1 MAYINN
7 NSANYTNIGDIK
19 DYWLKNIAPNYFDF
33 DDVNTY
39 TTGIFGYINEV
50 MGNTTEDAFNAINLA
65 RREFYP
71 ITAQYL
77 SSLYKMATLQS
88 IEIPLTVP
96 AQCKCALIIP
106 QDQIIEYSTYSN
118 GVYNCTID
126 SCLKIFADNLQFM
139 LDYPINIISKK
150 TDKWVHTTHY
160 DINVQNSLSTNT
172 RERYLSNQI
181 IHEQGTNYVAIFVDT
196 IRQVEMQQVS
206 QVLVK
211 DNILETSVMDIDF
224 DGKLANFE
232 VFYVEN
238 GNDKEVQLKK
248 VMINAATPT
257 TPFVYYEM
265 INENKI
271 RLTFKYNSV
280 FVPKYNSEIICRIYT
295 SSGSEGNFKKF
306 DGDLICTSDSEKYS
320 YNSNM
325 TIVGKVNGESYGGKD
340 VLSIESLRD
349 QIVRAYSTNSTIT
362 TSSDLQLKF
371 DEVSDSIDGVQVLF
385 KKKRDDV
392 FTRLFG
398 AYALIKDKAS
408 NVLPTNTLNVT
419 AHRSDLIDI
428 TDPDKANTN
437 RIMIKPGTIY
447 KYAADDDFNTNI
459 ATNAD
464 GSVMTIL
471 DIDKDSDEFIFTNP
485 FLIGIN
491 INPNIVGYYMNTVDT
506 TYAIDYTY
514 VNDNSPVQFISSGIS
529 ISRNAILGED
539 FYKISLKLT
548 PSISDMEYINN
559 VQLADTEAE
568 DYTIRATNNGHVE
581 SILYYTDE
589 DSGKSYIRATIIY
602 DTDDPEAQVQYI
614 QASSTLALND
624 EESIPG
630 YKMQYNVGES
640 FIKNDILAI
649 KMPKDLNNLKVVADI
664 DYNLYAN
671 DYYIPFTI
679 EDFDEANN
687 IYTLAAYLGTTDEID
702 LNSRITLSHG
712 IYDKTNI
719 ENDFIPISMKD
730 FVIEACVLYNND
742 GQNQIH
748 KYSDFAGLNQ
758 YTYTNSY
765 TINNENLAY
774 FVEDLQFIRSTIDYY
789 PLDESTT
796 SVSQD
801 DWKIFI
807 TEVPMIQA
815 TWAIESDHFTEF
827 IEQYKSLDSIMQ
839 DVYYSLENNFSIDTK
854 FYNTYG
860 KARFYTVGNTVDTME
875 KLDNVKIS
883 MNFGIS
889 LNVQANSETFIPKF
903 RTYIKEYIEDSE
915 SIGTVAQ
922 DIFILNMIADAKNY
936 FSEISYIEYYGFNI
950 YDHMAQKI
958 IGPSLDDYVDDYIPE
973 FVNFKTAYTSDGVE
987 YPDIQVIILT

>member
-1 MAYINN
+1 MAYTSN
-7 NSANYTNIGDIK
+7 NSANYSSIGNIK

-39 TTGIFGYINEV
+39 NTGIFGYINEV

-71 ITAQYL
+71 ITAQYI

-88 IEIPLTVP
+88 IDIPLTVP
-96 AQCKCALIIP
+96 AQCKCALVIP

-118 GVYNCTID
+118 GVYTCTID

-150 TDKWVHTTHY
+150 SDKWVHTTHY
-160 DINVQNSLSTNT
+160 DINIENSLSSNT

-181 IHEQGTNYVAIFVDT
+181 IHENGTNYVAIFIDA

-206 QVLVK
+206 QILVR
-211 DNILETSVMDIDF
+211 DNILSTSVMDVEF

-232 VFYVEN
+232 VFYIEN

-248 VMINAATPT
+248 VMINAGTPNV
-257 TPFVYYEM
+257 PFVNYEM

-306 DGDLICTSDSEKYS
+306 DGDLICSSDSEKYA

-325 TIVGKVNGESYGGKD
+325 TIVGKINGSSYGGQD
-340 VLSIESLRD
+340 VLSIEDLRNK
-349 QIVRAYSTNSTIT
+349 IIRAYSTNSTIT
-362 TSSDLQLKF
+362 TSTDLQLRF

-385 KKKRDDV
+385 KKKRDDI
-392 FTRLFG
+392 FNRLFG
-398 AYALIKDKAS
+398 AYALVKDTAG
-408 NVLPTNTLNVT
+408 NILPTNTLNVT
-419 AHRSDLIDI
+419 CTRSDLIDI
-428 TDPDKANTN
+428 DDPETANTN

-447 KYAADDDFNTNI
+447 KYKENDDSNTVI
-459 ATNAD
+459 AMSDSNEIL
-464 GSVMTIL
+464 SVL
-471 DIDKDSDEFIFTNP
+471 DISENDTEFMFTNP

-491 INPNIVGYYMNTVDT
+491 VNPNIVGYYMNTVNN

-514 VNDNSPVQFISSGIS
+514 VNDNSPVQFISSGIT
-529 ISRNAILGED
+529 IERNAMLGTD
-539 FYKISLKLT
+539 YYKVSLKLT
-548 PSISDMEYINN
+548 PSINDMEYSQN
-559 VQLADTEAE
+559 VTLPDETAE
-568 DYTIRATNNGHVE
+568 DYIIRAKYNGTVE
-581 SILYYTDE
+581 SIKYYTE
-589 DSGKSYIRATIIY
+589 DTKKSYIRATLKY
-602 DTDDPEAQVQYI
+602 DTDNSDNQYEYI
-614 QASSTLALND
+614 QVSSTLAIND
-624 EESIPG
+624 ASIPG
-630 YKMQYNVGES
+630 YKLKYSVGDT
-640 FIKNDILAI
+640 FIANDILAT
-649 KMPKDLNNLKVVADI
+649 KMPTDLNNLKVVADI
-664 DYNLYAN
+664 GYNLYTN
-671 DYYIPFTI
+671 DYYVPFTI
-679 EDFDEANN
+679 EEFNADDN
-687 IYTLAAYLGTTDEID
+687 IYTLCAYLGTTDEID
-702 LNSRITLSHG
+702 LSSRIILNHG
-712 IYDKTNI
+712 VFDK
-719 ENDFIPISMKD
+719 ENNENTFIPLPMKD

-742 GQNQIH
+742 GQNSVH
-748 KYSDFAGLNQ
+748 KFSQFAGLNQ

-789 PLDESTT
+789 PGDT
-796 SVSQD
+796 D
-801 DWKIFI
+801 NNWKIVI

-815 TWAIESDHFTEF
+815 TWAINGDHFASF
-827 IEQYKSLDSIMQ
+827 IDQYKSLDSVMQ
-839 DVYYSLENNFSIDTK
+839 DVYYNLENNFSIDTK

-860 KARFYTVGNTVDTME
+860 KARFYSVGNSIDSMQ

-883 MNFGIS
+883 MKFGIKM
-889 LNVQANSETFIPKF
+889 NVQANQETFIPNF
-903 RTYIKEYIEDSE
+903 RTYVKEYIENSD
-915 SIGTVAQ
+915 SIGTTAQ
-922 DIFILNMIADAKNY
+922 DIFIFNLISDAKAN

-958 IGPSLDDYVDDYIPE
+958 IGPTMDDYVDDYIPE
-973 FVNFKTAYTSDGVE
+973 FINIKTTYSIDGVE
-987 YPDIQVIILT
+987 YPDIQVLILN

>member
-1 MAYINN
+1 MAYTSN
-7 NSANYTNIGDIK
+7 NSANYSSIGNIK

-39 TTGIFGYINEV
+39 NTGIFGYINEV

-71 ITAQYL
+71 ITAQYI

-88 IEIPLTVP
+88 IDIPLTVP
-96 AQCKCALIIP
+96 AQCKCALVIP

-118 GVYNCTID
+118 GVYTCTID

-150 TDKWVHTTHY
+150 SDKWVHTTHY
-160 DINVQNSLSTNT
+160 DINIENSLSSNT

-181 IHEQGTNYVAIFVDT
+181 IHENGTNYVAIFIDA

-206 QVLVK
+206 QILVR
-211 DNILETSVMDIDF
+211 DNILSTSVMDVEF

-232 VFYVEN
+232 VFYIEN

-248 VMINAATPT
+248 VMINAGTPNV
-257 TPFVYYEM
+257 PFVNYEM

-306 DGDLICTSDSEKYS
+306 DGDLICSSDSEKYA

-325 TIVGKVNGESYGGKD
+325 TIVGKINGSSYGGQD
-340 VLSIESLRD
+340 VLSIEDLRNK
-349 QIVRAYSTNSTIT
+349 IIRAYSTNSTIT
-362 TSSDLQLKF
+362 TSTDLQLRF

-385 KKKRDDV
+385 KKKRDDI
-392 FTRLFG
+392 FNRLFG
-398 AYALIKDKAS
+398 AYALVKDTAG
-408 NVLPTNTLNVT
+408 NILPTNTLNVT
-419 AHRSDLIDI
+419 CTRSDLIDI
-428 TDPDKANTN
+428 DDPETANTN

-447 KYAADDDFNTNI
+447 KYKENDDSNTVI
-459 ATNAD
+459 AMSDSNEIL
-464 GSVMTIL
+464 SVL
-471 DIDKDSDEFIFTNP
+471 DISENDTEFMFTNP

-491 INPNIVGYYMNTVDT
+491 VNPNIVGYYMNTVNN

-514 VNDNSPVQFISSGIS
+514 VNDNSPVQFISSGIT
-529 ISRNAILGED
+529 IERNAMLGTD
-539 FYKISLKLT
+539 YYKVSLKLT
-548 PSISDMEYINN
+548 PSINDMEYSQN
-559 VQLADTEAE
+559 VTLPDETAE
-568 DYTIRATNNGHVE
+568 DYIIRAKYNGTVE
-581 SILYYTDE
+581 SIKYYTE
-589 DSGKSYIRATIIY
+589 DTKKSYIRATLKY
-602 DTDDPEAQVQYI
+602 DTDNSDNQYEYI
-614 QASSTLALND
+614 QVSSTLAIND
-624 EESIPG
+624 ASIPG
-630 YKMQYNVGES
+630 YKLKYSVGDT
-640 FIKNDILAI
+640 FIANDILAT
-649 KMPKDLNNLKVVADI
+649 KMPTDLNNLKVVADI
-664 DYNLYAN
+664 GYNLYMN
-671 DYYIPFTI
+671 DYYVPFTI
-679 EDFDEANN
+679 EEFNADDN
-687 IYTLAAYLGTTDEID
+687 IYTLCAYLGTTDEID
-702 LNSRITLSHG
+702 LSSRIILNHG
-712 IYDKTNI
+712 VFDK
-719 ENDFIPISMKD
+719 ENNENTFIPLPMKD

-742 GQNQIH
+742 GQNSVH
-748 KYSDFAGLNQ
+748 KFSQFAGLNQ

-789 PLDESTT
+789 PGDT
-796 SVSQD
+796 D
-801 DWKIFI
+801 NNWKIVI

-815 TWAIESDHFTEF
+815 TWAINGDHFASF
-827 IEQYKSLDSIMQ
+827 IDQYKSLDSVMQ
-839 DVYYSLENNFSIDTK
+839 DVYYNLENNFSIDTK

-860 KARFYTVGNTVDTME
+860 KARFYSVGNSIDSMQ

-883 MNFGIS
+883 MKFGIKM
-889 LNVQANSETFIPKF
+889 NVQANQETFIPNF
-903 RTYIKEYIEDSE
+903 RTYVKEYIENSD
-915 SIGTVAQ
+915 SIGTTAQ
-922 DIFILNMIADAKNY
+922 DIFIFNLISDAKAN

-958 IGPSLDDYVDDYIPE
+958 IGPTMDDYVDDYIPE
-973 FVNFKTAYTSDGVE
+973 FINIKTTYSIDGVE
-987 YPDIQVIILT
+987 YPDIQVLILN

>member
-1 MAYINN
+1 MAYTSN
-7 NSANYTNIGDIK
+7 NSANYSSIGNIK

-39 TTGIFGYINEV
+39 NTGIFGYINEV

-71 ITAQYL
+71 ITAQYI

-88 IEIPLTVP
+88 IDIPLTVP
-96 AQCKCALIIP
+96 AQCKCALVIP

-118 GVYNCTID
+118 GVYTCTID

-150 TDKWVHTTHY
+150 SDKWVHTTHY
-160 DINVQNSLSTNT
+160 DINIENSLSSNT

-181 IHEQGTNYVAIFVDT
+181 IHENGTNYVAIFIDA

-206 QVLVK
+206 QILVR
-211 DNILETSVMDIDF
+211 DNILSTSVMDVEF

-232 VFYVEN
+232 VFYIEN

-248 VMINAATPT
+248 VMINAGTPNV
-257 TPFVYYEM
+257 PFVNYEM

-306 DGDLICTSDSEKYS
+306 DGDLICSSDSEKYA

-325 TIVGKVNGESYGGKD
+325 TIVGKINGSSYGGQD
-340 VLSIESLRD
+340 VLSIEDLRNK
-349 QIVRAYSTNSTIT
+349 IIRAYSTNSTIT
-362 TSSDLQLKF
+362 TSTDLQLRF

-385 KKKRDDV
+385 KKKRDDI
-392 FTRLFG
+392 FNRLFG
-398 AYALIKDKAS
+398 AYALVKDTAG
-408 NVLPTNTLNVT
+408 NILPTNTLNVT
-419 AHRSDLIDI
+419 CTRSDLIDI
-428 TDPDKANTN
+428 DDPETANTN

-447 KYAADDDFNTNI
+447 KYKENDDSNTVI
-459 ATNAD
+459 AMSDSNEIL
-464 GSVMTIL
+464 SVL
-471 DIDKDSDEFIFTNP
+471 DISENDTEFMFTNP

-491 INPNIVGYYMNTVDT
+491 VNPNIVGYYMNTVNN

-514 VNDNSPVQFISSGIS
+514 VNDNSPVQFISSGIT
-529 ISRNAILGED
+529 IERNAMLGTD
-539 FYKISLKLT
+539 YYKVSLKLT
-548 PSISDMEYINN
+548 PSINDMEYSQN
-559 VQLADTEAE
+559 VTLPDETAE
-568 DYTIRATNNGHVE
+568 DYIIRAKYNGTVE
-581 SILYYTDE
+581 SIKYYTDE
-589 DSGKSYIRATIIY
+589 DTKKSYIRATLKY
-602 DTDDPEAQVQYI
+602 DTDNSDNQYEYI
-614 QASSTLALND
+614 QVSSTLAIND
-624 EESIPG
+624 ASIPG
-630 YKMQYNVGES
+630 YKLKYSVGDT
-640 FIKNDILAI
+640 FIANDILAT
-649 KMPKDLNNLKVVADI
+649 KMPTDLNNLKVVADI
-664 DYNLYAN
+664 GYNLYTN
-671 DYYIPFTI
+671 DYYVPFTI
-679 EDFDEANN
+679 EEFNADDN
-687 IYTLAAYLGTTDEID
+687 IYTLCAYLGTTDEID
-702 LNSRITLSHG
+702 LSSRIILNHG
-712 IYDKTNI
+712 VFDK
-719 ENDFIPISMKD
+719 ENNENTFIPLPMKD

-742 GQNQIH
+742 GQNSVH
-748 KYSDFAGLNQ
+748 KFSQFAGLNQ

-789 PLDESTT
+789 PGDT
-796 SVSQD
+796 D
-801 DWKIFI
+801 NNWKIVI

-815 TWAIESDHFTEF
+815 TWAINGDHFASF
-827 IEQYKSLDSIMQ
+827 IDQYKSLDSVMQ
-839 DVYYSLENNFSIDTK
+839 DVYYNLENNFSIDTK

-860 KARFYTVGNTVDTME
+860 KARFYSVGNSIDSMQ

-883 MNFGIS
+883 MKFGIKM
-889 LNVQANSETFIPKF
+889 NVQANQETFIPNF
-903 RTYIKEYIEDSE
+903 RTYVKEYIENSD
-915 SIGTVAQ
+915 SIGTTAQ
-922 DIFILNMIADAKNY
+922 DIFIFNLISDAKAN

-958 IGPSLDDYVDDYIPE
+958 IGPTMDDYVDDYIPE
-973 FVNFKTAYTSDGVE
+973 FINIKTTYSIDGVE
-987 YPDIQVIILT
+987 YPDIQVLILN